1 MSKKR
6 LNPRRYKKK
15 QACKVQ
21 SNYVSDKLV
30 KVSDDT
36 SSRKC
41 KAEITGNPL
50 DELELDSSVRF
61 VAPNSIESL
70 ELKSARLFAAD
81 HLKSL
86 VKLPVDQKHRMDRVL
101 VKLHE
106 CCMI

>member
-6 LNPRRYKKK
+6 LNFRRYNKK

-36 SSRKC
+36 SSRMC

-70 ELKSARLFAAD
+70 ELKSAD

-86 VKLPVDQKHRMDRVL
+86 AKLPVDQKHRMDRVL
-101 VKLHE
+101 VNLHE